1 MLCYE
6 HSLNLLFCLSVEYRM
21 LDKSDAFFTQ
31 TIERL
36 VEGLPGTEFAP
47 LYVFHANRTSGSQA
61 WVHEA
66 KIRQLKQ
73 HQKRQSMDSKGSR
86 QSNGNSKRDRER
98 VSSIV
103 SLIDSTNYTHNL
115 IGCSFF
121 AGDET

>member
-1 MLCYE
+1 
-6 HSLNLLFCLSVEYRM
+6 M
-21 LDKSDAFFTQ
+21 LDKSDAFFAQ

-36 VEGLPGTEFAP
+36 IEGLPGSEFAP
-47 LYVFHANRTSGSQA
+47 LYVFHANRSASGGSQA

-86 QSNGNSKRDRER
+86 QSSGNSKRDRER
-98 VSSIV
+98 VSTIFSFM
-103 SLIDSTNYTHNL
+103 DSTNYTSHL
-115 IGCSFF
+115 IGCSFI